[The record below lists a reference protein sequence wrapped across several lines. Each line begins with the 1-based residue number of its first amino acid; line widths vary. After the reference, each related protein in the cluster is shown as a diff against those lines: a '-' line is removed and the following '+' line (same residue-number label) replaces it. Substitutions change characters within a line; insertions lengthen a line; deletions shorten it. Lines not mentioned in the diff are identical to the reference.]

1 MMAMPTKVQSL
12 VAVLL
17 LLACISLLPAV
28 ASAQTSNVAP
38 RITQAVDETN
48 LVTISGSVHPLAQ
61 AKYDRGAAPD
71 SQPIRRGMVLLQR
84 SPAQEAA
91 LRQLMDAQQ
100 SSSSPSYH
108 KWLTP
113 AQFGQQ
119 FGAAGADIQTVSSWL
134 TSHGLRVN
142 RVSAGG
148 TIIEFTGTAG
158 GVQSAFHTSIHVYE
172 VNGEQHFANSTPVKI
187 PAALA
192 PVVAGVVSL
201 HNFPK
206 HPQSRVLGVF
216 SKSKATGQVK
226 PLVRF
231 GPPSPGHFP
240 SPSSDFTFAFNGC
253 SVINNVAV
261 SNTCFALG
269 PADFNAIYSVPA
281 SATGANQSIAVVGD
295 SEICTTNSPDFNTSF
310 IGPFG
315 TTVTCNSD
323 DVAQFRTLFGLPAKS
338 PNVILDGPDPGF
350 NPDET
355 EGDLDVQWSG
365 AIAPQATINFVI
377 AENTE
382 VSAGIDLA
390 AIYIVN
396 NNVSPVMSESFGAC
410 EPNVINQFYSE
421 LWEQA
426 AAQGITVVVS
436 AGDSGSANCDDE
448 NTEAAASDGLFVSGL
463 ASTPFNVAVGGTDF
477 NYTAAGYPSNFWNTS
492 NAAGTQASAKGP
504 IPETAWNDSCAQS
517 ISTVACDTLSAS
529 ADPLSSSLNIV
540 AGGGGQ
546 SNCIAV
552 NLKSGVCEPAFQ
564 GSPVTGYPKPSWQP
578 IATANNLTMVTDVT
592 RDVPDVS
599 LFASDGLVSAS
610 FYIVCESDLDPNDEP
625 CSLSSQSLQQPF
637 TTFIAVGGTSSSAP
651 TFAAIMALVNQKLD
665 PAGTQPGLGNA
676 DYVLYHLAVS
686 HPNSFNDVTVGNNSV
701 PCVGGTPN
709 CNANSGIGFL
719 VNGATTAWSAGTGY
733 DLATGLGSV
742 NVTNLLANWAA
753 DAVTFTPTSTTLCLS
768 ANSTNSLSCA
778 GPITNLTHGQKV
790 FVNVGVTPS
799 PGTGTSTL
807 QQAED
812 VGLIGTFST
821 GTPGCSVPGCTTS
834 GVDRFAVNLSTGVP
848 VNNDVYPL
856 SSGSLMSSTQFLPG
870 GTYTVVAHYP
880 GDGTFGASES
890 NPPISVT
897 ISAENSTAAV
907 TVGAV
912 NLAAQTVST
921 LSASPAAVP
930 YGVLNLIRVDVT
942 GNSSHEETATGNVT
956 VTDSFT
962 GGLVGPTGS
971 PASTLTLNSEGY
983 LEDQTAFLGVGSH
996 KFAAMYTGTSGSGDG
1011 SYNASSNSS
1020 NVSLSVM
1027 QCNTASLILTAPI
1040 VVQAGQ
1046 PVTITGAVTSFTSK
1060 NVFGGSVGANMT
1072 GTLTFTGST
1081 GVATVRPIGTP
1092 SSPGWPLWLAALGM
1106 SLVLLALL
1114 VFFPARR
1121 RWGLAFG
1128 TLLLVGIIGTS
1139 VSCGGGGGG
1148 GGGGGTQLNMS
1159 EPLTAVVDGEDGVA
1173 FVAGEAS
1180 ITFTPHNSGT
1190 VTVSYSGDA
1199 NYAKSTAT
1207 SGVQITV
1214 Q

>member
-61 AKYDRGAAPD
+61 AKYDRGAAAD

-113 AQFGQQ
+113 AQFGEQ
-119 FGAAGADIQTVSSWL
+119 FGASSADIQTVSSWL
-134 TSHGLRVN
+134 TSHGLQVN

-158 GVQSAFHTSIHVYE
+158 SVQSAFHTSIHVYE

-201 HNFPK
+201 HNFPR

-226 PLVRF
+226 PVVRF
-231 GPPSPGHFP
+231 GPASPGHFP
-240 SPSSDFTFAFNGC
+240 SPSSDFTFAFNEC
-253 SVINNVAV
+253 SEFNNVDT
-261 SNTCFALG
+261 SNTCHALG
-269 PADFNAIYSVPA
+269 PADFNIIYSVPA
-281 SATGANQSIAVVGD
+281 GADGTGESIAIVGD
-295 SEICTTNSPDFNTSF
+295 SEICTTNSPDFNT
-310 IGPFG
+310 
-315 TTVTCNSD
+315 CNSD
-323 DVAQFRTLFGLPAKS
+323 DVATFRSLFGLPANA

-365 AIAPQATINFVI
+365 AIAPKATIDFVI
-377 AENTE
+377 AETTE
-382 VSAGIDLA
+382 ASAGIDLA
-390 AIYIVN
+390 AVYIVN
-396 NNVSPVMSESFGAC
+396 NNLAPVMSESFGAC
-410 EPNVINQFYSE
+410 EAEVINPFYSE

-426 AAQGITVVVS
+426 AAQGITVLIS
-436 AGDSGSANCDDE
+436 AGDSGSASCDNE
-448 NTEAAASDGLFVSGL
+448 NQVQTASFGRTVSGL

-477 NYTAAGYPSNFWNTS
+477 DYEAAGYPGNFWSTTNT
-492 NAAGTQASAKGP
+492 AITQASALGP
-504 IPETAWNDSCAQS
+504 IPETTWNDSCAQS
-517 ISTVACDTLSAS
+517 FSGLTGVACSTLTTT
-529 ADPLSSSLNIV
+529 SSSLNIV
-540 AGGGGQ
+540 GGGGGQ
-546 SNCIAV
+546 SNCINFNQNAQ
-552 NLKSGVCEPAFQ
+552 VCEPAFQ
-564 GSPVTGYPKPSWQP
+564 GSPLTGYPKPSWQP
-578 IATANNLTMVTDVT
+578 IATANGLTIVNDLT

-599 LFASDGLVSAS
+599 LFSSDGLVSGS
-610 FYIVCESDLDPNDEP
+610 FYIVCEQDLDANDAP
-625 CSLSSQSLQQPF
+625 CSLGTQEPF
-637 TTFIAVGGTSSSAP
+637 STFIGVGGTSSSAP
-651 TFAAIMALVNQKLD
+651 TFAAIMALVNQRV
-665 PAGTQPGLGNA
+665 GSRQGNA
-676 DYVLYHLAVS
+676 DYVLYSLAAN
-686 HPNSFNDVTVGNNSV
+686 HPNSFNDVTLGNNSV
-701 PCVGGTPN
+701 PCGGGSPD

-719 VNGATTAWSAGTGY
+719 VNGGTPAWNAGTGY

-742 NVTNLLANWAA
+742 NVTNLLANWATA
-753 DAVTFTPTSTTLCLS
+753 QGLFTPTATTLCLS
-768 ANSTNSLSCA
+768 TTSTNSVNCA
-778 GPITNLTHGQKV
+778 GPITGITHGAKV

-834 GVDRFAVNLSTGVP
+834 GVDRFAVQLNLNSATFGEP
-848 VNNDVYPL
+848 VNEDVYPL
-856 SSGSLMSSTQFLPG
+856 SNGTLTGTSTTFLPG
-870 GTYTVVAHYP
+870 GTYTVAAHYP
-880 GDGTFGASES
+880 GDGKFGASES
-890 NPPISVT
+890 APITVT
-897 ISAENSTAAV
+897 ITAENSTAAV
-907 TVGAV
+907 TVGSV
-912 NLAAQTVST
+912 NLPAQTVST
-921 LSASPAAVP
+921 LSASPGAVP

-971 PASTLTLNSEGY
+971 PASTFTLNSEGY

-1011 SYNASSNSS
+1011 SYNASSNSGA
-1020 NVSLSVM
+1020 VSLSVT
-1027 QCNTASLILTAPI
+1027 QCNTSSFIITAPV

-1046 PVTITGAVTSFTSK
+1046 PVTIVGAVTSFTTK
-1060 NVFGGSVGANMT
+1060 NAFGGSVGANMT

-1092 SSPGWPLWLAALGM
+1092 SSPGWPVWLAALGM

-1139 VSCGGGGGG
+1139 VSCGGGSGG

-1159 EPLTAVVDGEDGVA
+1159 MTPTPAVDGEEGVD